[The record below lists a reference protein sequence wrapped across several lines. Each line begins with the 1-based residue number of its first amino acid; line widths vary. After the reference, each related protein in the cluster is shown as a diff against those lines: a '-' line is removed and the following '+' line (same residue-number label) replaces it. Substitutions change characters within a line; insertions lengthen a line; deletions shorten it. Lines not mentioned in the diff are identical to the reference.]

1 MSYKIYY
8 SDKTKDYIE
17 VNDSDFNTE
26 TSLTLP
32 GRNQRGYG
40 VAVGENFLH
49 LLENFAN
56 STAPDNPVEGQMWY
70 DTTQGV
76 EELKVYDGTQW
87 KSSGSVKKTASTP
100 ASAILGDLWV
110 DTDNQQL
117 FLFNGA
123 TWTLVGPTFSSGLR
137 SGVVA
142 ETVIDINDIQR
153 VILKTYVQDQVVSI
167 YSSTTFIPKLA
178 ISGFTEIKV
187 GQNISSTIT
196 SSNVTYTPKLWGVS
210 EKAESLIVG
219 STVVSSSNFLRKDTS
234 NITNFGFT
242 VRNDQGISTGGEA
255 QLRMSI
261 DGTTGSIYHSTSDSQ
276 FDIRVNYQGE
286 VTTLIRATSS
296 GRIGIGINN
305 LNPSYTLDVDG
316 TTRFTDIV
324 LVESTSNTTDAE
336 GAALQIAGGTRVA
349 KNLNVIGQT
358 NIRKGLTIGS
368 YNSELTT
375 DIFTRSAIT
384 PLATNTFDIGTS
396 DNKFRYMY
404 ATKFYGNIEGDVTGN
419 ISGTANTASK
429 LSQGTTFRITGDVE
443 TDEDLTFDGST
454 GGSLKIFETRIS
466 SAFIDDQTEFTD
478 VNGSDEFLVFR
489 AQSGQ
494 LGKMYRT
501 TLFQQ
506 IATIPTGT
514 ILPFAGSVVPLGYLL
529 CDGSEKS
536 QATYAELFAVIG
548 YTYGAP
554 NDPIYPLQGQNTF
567 RLPDLRGRF
576 PLGRNTMDNADSVT
590 SPSGPIDSSTKT
602 LNPSI
607 QASQS
612 TAGIIGNSSGNPEKT
627 LLIDNVPDHVHELTD
642 SLNNEFYTIANRS
655 GTPTDQNASTEQGLS
670 AATESQLYDRTGGIF
685 NRTVDPAAFDVMNPY
700 LTINYIIFTGKF
712 S

>member
-8 SDKTKDYIE
+8 SDKTKDFIE
-17 VNDSDFNTE
+17 INDSDFNTE
-26 TSLTLP
+26 TSLSLP
-32 GRNQRGYG
+32 GRNQRGYA

-56 STAPDNPVEGQMWY
+56 STAPDNPIEGQMWY

-87 KSSGSVKKTASTP
+87 KSAGSVKKTASTP
-100 ASAILGDLWV
+100 TSAITGDLWV

-142 ETVIDINDIQR
+142 ETVIDINDLQR

-196 SSNVTYTPKLWGVS
+196 SDNTTYTPKIWGVS

-324 LVESTSNTTDAE
+324 LIESTSNTTDAE
-336 GAALQIAGGTRVA
+336 GASLQIAGGTRVA

-358 NIRKGLTIGS
+358 SIRKGLTIGS

-396 DNKFRYMY
+396 DNKFRYIY

-419 ISGTANTASK
+419 ISGVANTANK
-429 LSQGTTFRITGDVE
+429 LSQGTTFRIVGDVE
-443 TDEDLTFDGST
+443 TDEDVTFDGST
-454 GGSLKIFETRIS
+454 GGSLKIFDTKIS
-466 SAFIDDQTEFTD
+466 TAFVDDQIEFTD

-489 AQSGQ
+489 AQTGQ

-576 PLGRNTMDNADSVT
+576 PLGRNTMDNADSVV
-590 SPSGPIDSSTKT
+590 SQNGPIDSSTKT

-612 TAGIIGNSSGNPEKT
+612 TAGIIGNSSGNPSKT
-627 LLIDNVPDHVHELTD
+627 LLIDNIPDHVHELTD
-642 SLNNEFYTIANRS
+642 SQNNEFYTIANRS

-670 AATESQLYDRTGGIF
+670 ASTESQIYDRTGGIF
-685 NRTVDPAAFDVMNPY
+685 NRTTDPTAFDVMNPY